1 MTGAALVTTVGAQ
14 EPSTR
19 AAAHGAQEA
28 APVSRTLR
36 LARPAAGRLLW
47 ASLLGAGAVAAS
59 IGLLASA
66 AWLISR
72 AAQHPG
78 ESALGIAIV
87 VVQFCGL
94 SRGIFRYFERLVG
107 HEAAF
112 RALADLRVSF
122 FRRLEPLA
130 PAGLPAFRR
139 GDLVARLVR
148 DVDEQQDVLLRVWPP
163 MVIAA
168 LVGPVTVA
176 FVWWLLPA
184 AGLALGACLLL
195 AATAVPWLTGRLA
208 RRTEARQA
216 GARGE
221 LTTTVVD
228 LIEGAPDLVAYGAV
242 GPQLARVH
250 AADAELSRLAAGSA
264 GTTGVGLG
272 LATLLAGTAMWAG
285 LVLGVAA
292 VHSGRLG
299 GVWLATVALVPLAA
313 FELVAPLPAA
323 TQALQRCRRS
333 ARRLFGVMD
342 APVPV
347 ADPIEPR
354 PLPAA
359 PRSLE
364 TDPVSARYPGAREP
378 AVVDVTL
385 SVPPGHRVAVVGP
398 SGAGKSSLAYVC
410 LRFLPYEHGSVRLG
424 DVELDRLAGD
434 DVRTAVG
441 YVAQDAHLFDTT
453 VAQNLRVGR
462 RDASGEELREAL
474 GRVGLLEWLDGL
486 PEGLETDV
494 GPAGSRLSGGQ
505 RRRIVVARA
514 LLARFDLL
522 VLDEP
527 TEHLDMAAADALT
540 TDLLTLTRGRS
551 TILVTHRLGGLEAV
565 DEVVLLDGGRVVER
579 GTHARLLASGGRYA
593 TLWRAEGAV
602 PGSRLTAGPPEFG
615 RPEPAPRM

>member
-1 MTGAALVTTVGAQ
+1 MGAQ

-72 AAQHPG
+72 AAEHPG

-359 PRSLE
+359 PRCARDRRRVGPLPGGPGAGRGRRHPLGAARPPGGRGGPQRGRE
-364 TDPVSARYPGAREP
+364 VVAGLRVPAVPPLRARVGPVGGRRAGPVWPATTCAPPWGTWPRTRTSSTPRSPRTCGWGAVTPAGRSCGRPSGGWGCSNGWTASPRAWRPTSARP
-378 AVVDVTL
+378 A
-385 SVPPGHRVAVVGP
+385 A
-398 SGAGKSSLAYVC
+398 
-410 LRFLPYEHGSVRLG
+410 
-424 DVELDRLAGD
+424 
-434 DVRTAVG
+434 
-441 YVAQDAHLFDTT
+441 
-453 VAQNLRVGR
+453 
-462 RDASGEELREAL
+462 ASRAASA
-474 GRVGLLEWLDGL
+474 
-486 PEGLETDV
+486 
-494 GPAGSRLSGGQ
+494 AGSSWP
-505 RRRIVVARA
+505 A
-514 LLARFDLL
+514 
-522 VLDEP
+522 P
-527 TEHLDMAAADALT
+527 C
-540 TDLLTLTRGRS
+540 
-551 TILVTHRLGGLEAV
+551 
-565 DEVVLLDGGRVVER
+565 
-579 GTHARLLASGGRYA
+579 
-593 TLWRAEGAV
+593 W
-602 PGSRLTAGPPEFG
+602 PGSTCWCWTSRPSTSTWPP
-615 RPEPAPRM
+615 PTP